1 MQYRFKVAP
10 IVGRYRM
17 ALTFLGVLTL
27 SVPGRAQQRV
37 ASLPPLV
44 TYAEGEK
51 GKISGVI
58 VERDGDE
65 LKVREGDRALRI
77 VIITDA
83 TKIQTPSGFLKL
95 DRIRRDPST
104 LMPGLRLKIEGHGD
118 AGGRLLA
125 DEIKFSSTSLR
136 TAEQINGGQEVLS
149 GRVSSNA
156 DSIEAVKQRTAD
168 SLALVNRRVKTV
180 NQRVTNLDDY
190 DLKFE
195 TVVNFQT
202 GSAELSPQAKTELNN
217 IVARSYSLKGYVIE
231 VTGYADTTGTEPFN
245 RQLSA
250 RRAEAVVAYLS
261 EENKVPLRRILN
273 PTGHGTA
280 KAVASNATP
289 DGRAMNRRAQI
300 RVLVNRSLGEG
311 NR

>member
-1 MQYRFKVAP
+1 MQKRSRVAP

-17 ALTFLGVLTL
+17 ALTAFGLLAL
-27 SVPGRAQQRV
+27 SVPARAQQRV

-65 LKVREGDRALRI
+65 LKVREGDRAMRI
-77 VIITDA
+77 VLLTDA
-83 TKIQTPSGFLKL
+83 TKIQSPSGFLKL
-95 DRIRRDPST
+95 DRIRRDTSQ
-104 LMPGLRLKIEGHGD
+104 LMPGLRLKVEGHGD
-118 AGGRLLA
+118 ASGRLVA

-136 TAEQINGGQEVLS
+136 TAEQINGGQEVLRN
-149 GRVSSNA
+149 RVSANT
-156 DSIEAVKQRTAD
+156 DSIEAAKARARD
-168 SLALVNRRVKTV
+168 SIAAVNSRVKAV

-202 GSAELSPQAKTELNN
+202 GSSVLSSQAKSEIDNL
-217 IVARSYSLKGYVIE
+217 VSKSYALKGYVIE
-231 VTGYADTTGTEPFN
+231 VTGYADTTGTEPYN
-245 RQLSA
+245 RELSA
-250 RRAEAVVAYLS
+250 RRAEAVVAYLT
-261 EENKVPLRRILN
+261 EQNKVPLRRILN
-273 PTGHGTA
+273 PTGHGSE

-300 RVLVNRSLGEG
+300 RVLVNRAHGQD
-311 NR
+311 